1 MLTRI
6 SEIIHALEPIKE
18 GEAFYEFW
26 ASYKNNPIQ
35 QKVFQDIE
43 FHLDDIEEAQWKKLL
58 PKVVEKFR
66 KKEAGRGWQQA
77 FNALQEGIAYS
88 LLRRDG
94 YSEITFLPR
103 RPSLRT
109 PDLIAR
115 RGDAQVTIEVKS
127 INRSEAQ
134 IQAEQNMTVQSLG
147 LPLDANFFAKLQ
159 STLDNASEQL
169 AAQQSD
175 EKVIFLFIEFDDT
188 SNEYVLSYLSQ
199 IRSWLDF
206 HDMVADHYYV
216 HCQPAH
222 YFSSY
227 LKSPPH
233 LIVWPTKKDGV
244 VETT

>member
-18 GEAFYEFW
+18 DEAFYEFW
-26 ASYKNNPIQ
+26 ASYKDEPVIR
-35 QKVFQDIE
+35 KVFQDIE
-43 FHLDDIEEAQWKKLL
+43 SHLHDIEEEQWKKLL

-66 KKEAGRGWQQA
+66 RKEADRGWQQA

-88 LLRRDG
+88 LLSRDG
-94 YSEITFLPR
+94 YSEIGFLPH
-103 RPSLRT
+103 RPSQRT

-115 RGDAQVTIEVKS
+115 RGNDQVAIEVKS

-134 IQAEQNMTVQSLG
+134 IQAEKNMTVQSLG

-175 EKVIFLFIEFDDT
+175 EKVIFLFIEFDDI
-188 SNEYVLSYLSQ
+188 SNVYVLSYLSQ
-199 IRSWLDF
+199 IRSWLGTRN
-206 HDMVADHYYV
+206 MGADKYYI
-216 HCQPAH
+216 HCHPAF
-222 YFSSY
+222 YFASDQSV
-227 LKSPPH
+227 PPH
-233 LIVWPTKKDGV
+233 LIVWP
-244 VETT
+244 